1 VVELTDIHDRVFIPH
16 HCTLIA
22 ISIKIIGRRKQC
34 DNCWE
39 LGFGMFGV
47 HLISVILSLMGPYD
61 TKEAISV
68 QEVDDSLETVDIGA
82 ATSFIIVKLGVIIG
96 AI

>member
-1 VVELTDIHDRVFIPH
+1 
-16 HCTLIA
+16 
-22 ISIKIIGRRKQC
+22 
-34 DNCWE
+34 
-39 LGFGMFGV
+39 
-47 HLISVILSLMGPYD
+47 MGPYD